1 MDVDEIQR
9 LLEAG
14 LGECDVTMQAEGNKL
29 GLLLIAE
36 AFSGL
41 SRVKRQQLVYSFL
54 NEKINSGEI
63 HAVSMKCQ
71 TPEETKA

>member
-1 MDVDEIQR
+1 MDVDEIRR
-9 LLEAG
+9 LLEEG
-14 LGECDVTMQAEGNKL
+14 LDDCEVSMQAEGNKL
-29 GLLLIAE
+29 GLGLVSA

-41 SRVKRQQLVYSFL
+41 SRVKRQQLIYSLL

-71 TPEETKA
+71 TPEESKA

>member
-1 MDVDEIQR
+1 MDVDEIR
-9 LLEAG
+9 GLLEAG
-14 LGECDVTMQAEGNKL
+14 LGECDVAMQAEGNKL
-29 GLLLIAE
+29 GLMLVSE

-63 HAVSMKCQ
+63 HAVSMKCR
-71 TPEETKA
+71 TPEENN